1 MVTIIKK
8 GTSATEIRR
17 KIEIALK
24 AKRKISIMDFAGRLK
39 SDIEPLAFQKQ
50 IRDEWA

>member
-8 GTSATEIRR
+8 GISTAEIQR
-17 KIEIALK
+17 KIQKALK
-24 AKRKISIMDFAGRLK
+24 GKRKLSIMDFAGLLK
-39 SDIEPLAFQKQ
+39 SEIDPLDFQKQ